1 MASEKERRYRS
12 VSKKVATFIGKAG
25 NPDCR
30 QRVVMGRHAPIWRRA
45 LYRAFDRVSFLRE
58 VRTPDG
64 SFKVYVSPGCQLSVL
79 KATLLIDPVHARFI
93 ARWVQPDSIVWDVG
107 GNMGLFSFPA
117 ALKAR
122 AGHVYTFEP
131 DVDLACNL
139 IRSVARNPALNVTVS
154 SVALSDA
161 DGIASFLIAAHG
173 RCMNKLD
180 GAGPWHDDLFV
191 ASEKR
196 SVASLRLDTAAKS
209 FPLPNIIKIDVEGAE
224 MKVLEGGRE
233 TIVRARPVILVE
245 GPRELWPQMTA
256 FFHTLDYI
264 LCDGQGENPIVLDK
278 PVWDTVAVPREN
290 WR

>member
-1 MASEKERRYRS
+1 
-12 VSKKVATFIGKAG
+12 
-25 NPDCR
+25 
-30 QRVVMGRHAPIWRRA
+30 
-45 LYRAFDRVSFLRE
+45 
-58 VRTPDG
+58 
-64 SFKVYVSPGCQLSVL
+64 LSVL
-79 KATLLIDPVHARFI
+79 KASLPIDPVHARFI

-107 GNMGLFSFPA
+107 GNMGLFCFPA

-139 IRSVARNPALNVTVS
+139 IRSLARNPALNVTVS

-161 DGIASFLIAAHG
+161 DGITSFLIAAHG
-173 RCMNKLD
+173 RARNKLD

-233 TIVRARPVILVE
+233 TIARARPVILVE
-245 GPRELWPQMTA
+245 GPSQLWPQMTA
-256 FFHTLDYI
+256 FFQTLDYI
-264 LCDGQGENPIVLDK
+264 LCDGRAENPIVLDQ
-278 PVWDTVAVPREN
+278 PVWDTVAVPRDS